1 MSIGEKWEV
10 FWERTGAWRPA
21 ELINELGSQV
31 ELMCTDAPHEP
42 DLQKTI
48 STTRE
53 AMKNRS
59 RFRPSKT

>member
-1 MSIGEKWEV
+1 MSIGEKRQV

-21 ELINELGSQV
+21 EIVNESGERV
-31 ELMCTDAPHEP
+31 ELKFTDAPNET

-53 AMKNRS
+53 AMKDRK
-59 RFRPSKT
+59 RFR